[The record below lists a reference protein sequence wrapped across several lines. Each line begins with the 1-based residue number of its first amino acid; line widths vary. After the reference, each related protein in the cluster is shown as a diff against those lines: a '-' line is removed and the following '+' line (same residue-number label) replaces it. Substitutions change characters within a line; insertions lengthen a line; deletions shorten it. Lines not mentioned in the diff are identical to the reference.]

1 MNESK
6 TTTAPKLPFGDLPD
20 NWGWLVGL
28 GVVST
33 LLGVVGLGMTFGLT
47 LAGILFFG
55 VLLLVGG
62 LLQLFDAFK
71 YSGWKSTFLQAAIAL
86 VYVLAGFLMVV
97 DPAGA
102 AVALTLFLGAALI
115 AAGVLRV
122 VICIQ
127 HRDQRGWVWMA
138 AGGAASIALGGVIL
152 AGWPVSG
159 LWVIGLFIAIE
170 LLINGWTAIF
180 LGLAARRVKRAQDA
194 EDAQIL
200 A

>member
-6 TTTAPKLPFGDLPD
+6 TTTPKLPFGSLPD
-20 NWGWLVGL
+20 KWGWLVGL

-33 LLGVVGLGMTFGLT
+33 LLGVAGLGMTFGLT
-47 LAGILFFG
+47 LAGVLFFG

-62 LLQLFDAFK
+62 VLQLFDAFK
-71 YSGWKSTFLQAAIAL
+71 YGGWKSTFLHAAIAL

-102 AVALTLFLGAALI
+102 AVALTLFLGAALV

-122 VICIQ
+122 AICIQ
-127 HRDQRGWVWMA
+127 HRDQRGWKWMA
-138 AGGAASIALGGVIL
+138 LGGLASIALGAVIL
-152 AGWPVSG
+152 VGWPISG

-180 LGLAARRVKRAQDA
+180 LGLAARRAKLARDV
-194 EDAQIL
+194 EDDQIQ